1 MEATADDLIDQ
12 TVREMDDD
20 QLELE
25 DETAP
30 TGDSIYGDGQEDN
43 DDDYGDQQRAHFQ
56 VLNEDESPEEEE

>member
-30 TGDSIYGDGQEDN
+30 TGDSIYGDG
-43 DDDYGDQQRAHFQ
+43 
-56 VLNEDESPEEEE
+56 